1 MIVKDSL
8 LNIDK
13 FNAINELER
22 QYNKVKNEETL
33 ILEGNLS
40 VPLSQ
45 RKKEM
50 ILKVL
55 EGRG

>member
-1 MIVKDSL
+1 L

-13 FNAINELER
+13 FNAINELE
-22 QYNKVKNEETL
+22 QHYNKVKNEETL